1 MCTNVFT
8 HKHSELPACSFSIIP
23 VQFVLKHVPARLTIL
38 TGSKTSQKI
47 KITKTLS
54 WPVRTLHSP
63 LGLQIYFFVISEN
76 AYRIDYG
83 EGVGVAVKI
92 RVRE

>member
-23 VQFVLKHVPARLTIL
+23 VQCVLKHVPTRLTIL
-38 TGSKTSQKI
+38 TGSKTQSEDKNNQNFVVA
-47 KITKTLS
+47 S
-54 WPVRTLHSP
+54 WQSSFA

-92 RVRE
+92 RVRA